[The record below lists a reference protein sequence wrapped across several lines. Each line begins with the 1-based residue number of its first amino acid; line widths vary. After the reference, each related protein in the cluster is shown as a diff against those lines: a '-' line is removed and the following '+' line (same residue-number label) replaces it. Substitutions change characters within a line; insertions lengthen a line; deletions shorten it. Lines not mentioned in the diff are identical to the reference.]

1 MSEAY
6 ISLEEMAKK
15 LDVSVAMIYKL
26 VSSREIKSIRVGRL
40 YRVPVSEF
48 EAFLERGGSP
58 RKEAQKND

>member
-6 ISLEEMAKK
+6 ISLEEMAEK

-48 EAFLERGGSP
+48 EAFLARGGSP
-58 RKEAQKND
+58 RKKVQEND